1 MEHGRTR
8 SSSIA
13 AAFLVA
19 AALIPAASAKEHVKY
34 PVDEGFLSVAYTDMR
49 VEMRA
54 RGFDLVY
61 IAPGAF
67 ERLGEYDAV
76 MIDQPEIWI
85 DKTSDYPGTKADYLK
100 ALVDV
105 IRDKLAGA
113 LIRGGHDVVESP
125 APRVAFMRVAL
136 TDLYLKKKP
145 GKQTQGYTAIGSQT
159 QQEMLKT
166 MLKYFDVVEMALQLE
181 VVDLETEE
189 LLGAVVIQRGERGSK
204 RGAKSGAKSD
214 KFDQR
219 LDFAELL
226 AIVDDYAGRVRC
238 RFDNGRLPKAEWVD
252 CAAAAESVALRVA
265 GYDVDRSLN

>member
-1 MEHGRTR
+1 MRNSRIR
-8 SSSIA
+8 S
-13 AAFLVA
+13 LGVA
-19 AALIPAASAKEHVKY
+19 AGLLGAAVLTSVAGAEEHVKY

-49 VEMRA
+49 IEMRD

-67 ERLGEYDAV
+67 ERLGDYDAV

-113 LIRGGHDVVESP
+113 LIRGGHDVVETP
-125 APRVAFMRVAL
+125 APRVAFIRVAL

-145 GKQTQGYTAIGSQT
+145 GKQTRGYTAIGSQT
-159 QQEMLKT
+159 QQEMIKT
-166 MLKYFDVVEMALQLE
+166 MMKYFDVVEMALQLE

-189 LLGAVVIQRGERGSK
+189 LLGAVVIQRGERGKK
-204 RGAKSGAKSD
+204 RGNYD
-214 KFDQR
+214 ER

-238 RFDNGRLPKAEWVD
+238 RFDNGRLPQEDWVD
-252 CAAAAESVALRVA
+252 CAAVAESVALRVA
-265 GYDVDRSLN
+265 AVGP